1 MFTSNTNKYEEF
13 NPKEIC
19 HRNKIYTQTPAKKTQ
34 KIYPN
39 PKLNHIKKNQQN
51 KRKFVFLYQKN
62 YTTKKN
68 KVAIFFFCSLSFGRG
83 FLMTHQYD

>member
-19 HRNKIYTQTPAKKTQ
+19 HRNKIYIQTPAKRNQENLSQPQAKS
-34 KIYPN
+34 
-39 PKLNHIKKNQQN
+39 HKKN

-62 YTTKKN
+62 YTTKK
-68 KVAIFFFCSLSFGRG
+68 
-83 FLMTHQYD
+83 